1 MIPLGFLKYSRFLV
15 ISGRKWARQNT
26 GWVDTSCV
34 WALEEEVWCWL
45 SRGDV
50 IFPGE
55 KGPTSIYPEVS
66 WLQDMVGVRVVSP
79 YSLDGCEVR
88 VD

>member
-1 MIPLGFLKYSRFLV
+1 MGVGRGSLVLV
-15 ISGRKWARQNT
+15 IPWG
-26 GWVDTSCV
+26 CY
-34 WALEEEVWCWL
+34 
-45 SRGDV
+45 
-50 IFPGE
+50 FPGE